1 MRTDLHSFKRAR
13 AASRD
18 EQAVWLRFIR
28 TCKRNKTLRYIFIII
43 LLLFVIFY
51 IWATCS
57 HNLKDLSKTGDAF
70 NILNTFFTALAFI
83 GLIVTILLQRK
94 DLALQ
99 REELKLQREEMQ
111 RQRAEQ
117 KRQADEFEA
126 QNRLMKIQQF
136 DSFFFKQ
143 LEYLNYLS
151 NSIHFENKNGLEAIS
166 KIADCI
172 YFCTKIVR
180 CDNIADSLYSL
191 NEKQQSEYDANWK
204 MFEKIYNDLL
214 PWVHK
219 FYSFI
224 RRIRNTDVLND
235 KEKKFYIEIIFENLL
250 DTQKY
255 VLQVMGCVSF
265 KEEYRVLERQLDDED
280 FFEKKLN
287 DIFGNE
293 ENMLIFQKALGC
305 GGSFINHIKYRVRV
319 PGKLPEAL
327 ELNQPGNATDHA

>member
-1 MRTDLHSFKRAR
+1 MKNIYLIIGGIIFVIASVFLLTDILPYFTKLSAPGSAGEFGDQFGALNTLFTGL
-13 AASRD
+13 AF
-18 EQAVWLRFIR
+18 VVVIV
-28 TCKRNKTLRYIFIII
+28 TLRQQAEQIR
-43 LLLFVIFY
+43 LQ
-51 IWATCS
+51 TQD
-57 HNLKDLSKTGDAF
+57 LKNQKED
-70 NILNTFFTALAFI
+70 
-83 GLIVTILLQRK
+83 
-94 DLALQ
+94 
-99 REELKLQREEMQ
+99 LKLQREEMQ
-111 RQRAEQ
+111 RQCAEQ

-136 DSFFFKQ
+136 ESFFFKQ

-151 NSIHFENKNGLEAIS
+151 NSIHFENKNGMEAIS

-172 YFCTKIVR
+172 YFCAKIVR
-180 CDNIADSLYSL
+180 CDNITDVLYSL
-191 NEKQQSEYDANWK
+191 NKEIQYEYDTNWK

-224 RRIRNTDVLND
+224 RRIRNMDVLND
-235 KEKKFYIEIIFENLL
+235 KEKKNYIEIIFENLL

-265 KEEYRVLERQLDDED
+265 KEEYRMLERQLDDED

-293 ENMLIFQKALGC
+293 ENILIFQKALGC
-305 GGSFINHIKYRVRV
+305 GDSFINYMKYLVRV
-319 PGKLPEAL
+319 PGKT
-327 ELNQPGNATDHA
+327 PGSAGTQSAR

>member
-1 MRTDLHSFKRAR
+1 M
-13 AASRD
+13 
-18 EQAVWLRFIR
+18 VIV
-28 TCKRNKTLRYIFIII
+28 TLRQQEEQIR
-43 LLLFVIFY
+43 
-51 IWATCS
+51 
-57 HNLKDLSKTGDAF
+57 
-70 NILNTFFTALAFI
+70 
-83 GLIVTILLQRK
+83 LQRQ
-94 DLALQ
+94 DLQ
-99 REELKLQREEMQ
+99 NQKEDLKLQREEMQ
-111 RQRAEQ
+111 RQCAEQ

-126 QNRLMKIQQF
+126 QNRLTKIQQF

-151 NSIHFENKNGLEAIS
+151 DSIHFENKNGLEAIS

-180 CDNIADSLYSL
+180 CDNIADSLDSL
-191 NEKQQSEYDANWK
+191 NKKQQSEYDANWK
-204 MFEKIYNDLL
+204 MFQTIYNDLL

-224 RRIRNTDVLND
+224 RRIRNTDMLND
-235 KEKKFYIEIIFENLL
+235 EEKKFYIEIIFENLL

-265 KEEYRVLERQLDDED
+265 KEEYRMLERQLDDED

-305 GGSFINHIKYRVRV
+305 GGSFIDHMKYLVRV

>member
-1 MRTDLHSFKRAR
+1 MIDQ
-13 AASRD
+13 
-18 EQAVWLRFIR
+18 E
-28 TCKRNKTLRYIFIII
+28 
-43 LLLFVIFY
+43 
-51 IWATCS
+51 
-57 HNLKDLSKTGDAF
+57 NLS
-70 NILNTFFTALAFI
+70 
-83 GLIVTILLQRK
+83 Q
-94 DLALQ
+94 
-99 REELKLQREEMQ
+99 
-111 RQRAEQ
+111 
-117 KRQADEFEA
+117 
-126 QNRLMKIQQF
+126 
-136 DSFFFKQ
+136 
-143 LEYLNYLS
+143 
-151 NSIHFENKNGLEAIS
+151 
-166 KIADCI
+166 
-172 YFCTKIVR
+172 
-180 CDNIADSLYSL
+180 
-191 NEKQQSEYDANWK
+191 
-204 MFEKIYNDLL
+204 FEKIYNDLL

>member
-18 EQAVWLRFIR
+18 EQAVWMRFIR

-51 IWATCS
+51 AWADHS
-57 HNLKDLSKTGDAF
+57 LKVKDLNAIGDAF

-99 REELKLQREEMQ
+99 REELKLQREEM
-111 RQRAEQ
+111 
-117 KRQADEFEA
+117 KRQCEEQRRQANEFEA

-136 DSFFFKQ
+136 ESFFFKQ

-166 KIADCI
+166 RIADCI
-172 YFCTKIVR
+172 NFCSKIAR
-180 CDNIADSLYSL
+180 YDDIACAIYYSDK
-191 NEKQQSEYDANWK
+191 EKQSEYDTNWK
-204 MFEKIYNDLL
+204 MFQKIYNDLL

-255 VLQVMGCVSF
+255 VLQVMGCVSL
-265 KEEYRVLERQLDDED
+265 KEQYRKLERQLDDED

-287 DIFGNE
+287 NIFGNE
-293 ENMLIFQKALGC
+293 KNILIFQDALEC
-305 GGSFINHIKYRVRV
+305 GDSFIEYMKNREEQRVNSKEVLERN
-319 PGKLPEAL
+319 PEAVL
-327 ELNQPGNATDHA
+327 TK